1 LLRLHVV
8 VSSKLR
14 IDESL
19 TDFAKNV
26 SGYPDIQELLLIS
39 DILITDYSSVMFDF
53 ANTGN
58 PMLFFTY
65 DLADYRD
72 NLRGFYM
79 DFEEEAPG
87 PLVNNTDEI
96 IENINN
102 IDDIKMKYNKKYKA
116 FQEKYCPLEDGN
128 ASKRVVDRL
137 FNK

>member
-1 LLRLHVV
+1 

-116 FQEKYCPLEDGN
+116 FQEKYC
-128 ASKRVVDRL
+128 
-137 FNK
+137 